1 MAADGVALSLAK
13 TTTHVRRVLDA
24 DGVLARIGADRL
36 HATIDQ
42 AVEAHRRDG
51 RSEGVA

>member
-1 MAADGVALSLAK
+1 MAADGVALSLPK
-13 TTTHVRRVLDA
+13 
-24 DGVLARIGADRL
+24 IGADRL

-51 RSEGVA
+51 RPEGVA